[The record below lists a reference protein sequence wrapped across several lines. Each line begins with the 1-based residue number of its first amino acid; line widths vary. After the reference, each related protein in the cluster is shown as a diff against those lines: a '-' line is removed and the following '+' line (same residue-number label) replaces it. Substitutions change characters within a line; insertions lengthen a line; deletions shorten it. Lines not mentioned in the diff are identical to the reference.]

1 MIIDI
6 GKIESWNPSNHS
18 GTVRSEATHKNY
30 TVDKKAFGRI
40 PREPHQGDSV
50 IIDRLDSQGVNR
62 IAAARIRG
70 LEPQKSS
77 AGTVLLLLLLITL
90 AVFLWKS
97 GILSSLKPIQTE
109 SPTKM
114 ETPSPLNR

>member
-18 GTVRSEATHKNY
+18 GIVRSEATHKSY

-50 IIDRLDSQGVNR
+50 IIDRLDSRGVNR

-90 AVFLWKS
+90 AIFLWKS

-114 ETPSPLNR
+114 EASSPLNR